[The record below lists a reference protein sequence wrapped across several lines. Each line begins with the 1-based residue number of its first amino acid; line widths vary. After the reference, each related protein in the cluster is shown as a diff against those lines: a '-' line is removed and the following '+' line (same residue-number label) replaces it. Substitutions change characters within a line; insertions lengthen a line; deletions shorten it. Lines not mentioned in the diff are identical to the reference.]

1 MADQGPSKC
10 HLHNMPPSR
19 GTSGKDFLSAAE
31 KFDKERGLLDDT
43 NAFFSCDG
51 YGVRKSPV
59 TVSRPQFTNL
69 CTRPEMGQVSEHI
82 NLSSACF
89 ILHQVH

>member
-10 HLHNMPPSR
+10 RLHKMPPSR

-69 CTRPEMGQVSEHI
+69 STRPEMGQVRVNI
-82 NLSSACF
+82 
-89 ILHQVH
+89 